1 MEGIDMKDLLK
12 LAALQLITAIT
23 VYLLLFLLRGLPAF
37 VGWLIIL
44 AAIAFVL
51 SRKRNIRYP
60 WWCQKM
66 KYMLQRIL
74 PRFDGR

>member
-1 MEGIDMKDLLK
+1 MKDLLK

-23 VYLLLFLLRGLPAF
+23 VYLLLFLVGRLPAF

-44 AAIAFVL
+44 ASIVFVL
-51 SRKRNIRYP
+51 TRKRNIRYP
-60 WWCQKM
+60 WWWEKM
-66 KYMLQRIL
+66 KYMLRRIL